1 MPTKDESA
9 GTSITNYSDAS
20 PVAESAVDAKEAHGS
35 GSSTLAES
43 TEATWTNGT
52 EGATVE
58 EVERPSPLVLT
69 IGTKSMDDFFHVR

>member
-20 PVAESAVDAKEAHGS
+20 PVADAKEVAVHTHGR
-35 GSSTLAES
+35 GSSTLPES
-43 TEATWTNGT
+43 TGATWTNGT
-52 EGATVE
+52 EGGTVE